1 MAVQE
6 APKLQPAP
14 EDGLLQRIRGALL
27 SQEGV
32 LFLILVVSVIVLS
45 LNTDRF
51 LQPSN
56 LLTQARLLVE
66 VGLVALPMT
75 FIIITGGIDL
85 SVGSILGLTAI
96 MIGVGWQTLG
106 LPLELAIVLA
116 LVIATLCGFVNGLFI
131 VRVGVPPLIMTLA
144 TMAFYRGL
152 AQGISEG
159 RSVRGY
165 PEWFTVLGQ
174 GDFLGLPTQIW
185 FLIVGIIISWVILAR
200 TTFGRTLYAIGNNET
215 GARFSGLNVNRAKLL
230 IYSYSGFMAGVAG
243 WIFVSR
249 VTTTR
254 SDMGSGLELDVIAA
268 VVLGGT
274 SIFGG
279 TGSITGTVIGMM
291 LIQLLKNGLALNG
304 VTQDA
309 TIIVIGLVLIF
320 AILVNNFIQGQRQ
333 KSK

>member
-1 MAVQE
+1 MALQE
-6 APKLQPAP
+6 APKLQSAP
-14 EDGLLQRIRGALL
+14 EDGLIPRLRGALL

-32 LFLILVVSVIVLS
+32 LFLILVISVIALS

-96 MIGVGWQTLG
+96 MIGIGWQTLG

-116 LVIATLCGFVNGLFI
+116 LVIATLCGFINGLFI

-144 TMAFYRGL
+144 TLAFYRGL

-165 PEWFTVLGQ
+165 PEWFYQLGQ

-185 FLIVGIIISWVILAR
+185 LLIVGIIVSWVILAR

-279 TGSITGTVIGMM
+279 TGSITGTVIGMV

>member
-1 MAVQE
+1 MALQE
-6 APKLQPAP
+6 APKLQSAP
-14 EDGLLQRIRGALL
+14 DDGLIPRLRSALL

-32 LFLILVVSVIVLS
+32 LFLILVISVIVLS

-116 LVIATLCGFVNGLFI
+116 LVIATLCGFINGLFI

-144 TMAFYRGL
+144 TLAFYRGL

-165 PEWFTVLGQ
+165 PEWFYQLGQ

-185 FLIVGIIISWVILAR
+185 LLIVGIIVSWVILAR

-279 TGSITGTVIGMM
+279 TGSITGTVIGMV